1 MMQAH
6 LNAMRREAATTG
18 QESAGTRL
26 GTISG
31 YDASNYL
38 AKVLLQPDGIETGWL
53 PIAAIGVGN
62 GWGIQV
68 APNIGDMVEV
78 EFQDGGID
86 AGLITGRFFNN
97 SARPNAV
104 PTGEVWLVH
113 KGGQFIKMLGDG
125 SISSSGTWNHTGAMN
140 VAGNVAITG
149 NETVTGNVT
158 AQGTV
163 QAPNV
168 VGTTN
173 VTFGGKSGVAHTH
186 SGVQTGS
193 GSTGAPN

>member
-1 MMQAH
+1 MMQSH
-6 LNAMRREAATTG
+6 INAMREAAAG
-18 QESAGTRL
+18 QGLERAGTRM

-53 PIAAIGVGN
+53 PIGTIGVGN

-68 APNIGDMVEV
+68 GPAIGDMVEV

-86 AGLITGRFFNN
+86 AGLITHRFFNN
-97 SARPNAV
+97 LTRPLSV

-113 KGGQFIKMLGDG
+113 QAGQFIKLLGDG
-125 SISSSGTWNHTGAMN
+125 SITSSGTWNHTGALN
-140 VAGNVAITG
+140 VTG
-149 NETVTGNVT
+149 NTTVTGNVT

-173 VTFGGKSGVAHTH
+173 VTFGGKSGIAHTH
-186 SGVQTGS
+186 SGVQTGTS
-193 GSTGAPN
+193 NTGAPT

>member
-38 AKVLLQPDGIETGWL
+38 AKVLLQPDGVETGWL
-53 PIAAIGVGN
+53 PIASIGVGN

-68 APNIGDMVEV
+68 APNIGDVVEV

-86 AGLITGRFFNN
+86 AALIAGRFFNS
-97 SARPNAV
+97 SARPNSV
-104 PTGEVWLVH
+104 PPGEVWLVH
-113 KGGQFIKMLGDG
+113 KGGQFIKMLSDG
-125 SISSSGTWNHTGAMN
+125 SISSKGTWNHQGDLN
-140 VAGNVAITG
+140 VTG
-149 NETVTGNVT
+149 NETVGGNVT

-193 GSTGAPN
+193 SSTGAPN

>member
-1 MMQAH
+1 MMRAH

-18 QESAGTRL
+18 QENAGTRL

-38 AKVLLQPDGIETGWL
+38 AKVLLQPDGVETGWL

-68 APNIGDMVEV
+68 APNVGDMVEV

-97 SARPNAV
+97 SARANAV

-113 KGGQFIKMLGDG
+113 KSGSFIKMLSSGH
-125 SISSSGTWNHTGAMN
+125 ISSSGTWDHAGDLN
-140 VAGNVAITG
+140 VTG
-149 NETVTGNVT
+149 NETVSGNVT

-168 VGTTN
+168 IGTTN
-173 VTFGGKSGVAHTH
+173 VTFGGKSGIAHTH
-186 SGVQTGS
+186 SGVQTGI
-193 GSTGAPN
+193 GNTGAPN